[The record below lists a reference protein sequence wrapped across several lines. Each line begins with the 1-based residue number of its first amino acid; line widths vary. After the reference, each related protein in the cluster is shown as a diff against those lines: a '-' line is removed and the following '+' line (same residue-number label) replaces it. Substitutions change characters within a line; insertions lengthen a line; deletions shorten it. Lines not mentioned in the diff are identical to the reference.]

1 MQKRIIDR
9 TLNTDI
15 QNVIKQY
22 FLFNIT
28 NKYKLNTEL
37 IEKNV
42 QISFNLIVEHIDYL
56 SSTGI

>member
-37 IEKNV
+37 IEKYV
-42 QISFNLIVEHIDYL
+42 QISFNLIVEHIDCL